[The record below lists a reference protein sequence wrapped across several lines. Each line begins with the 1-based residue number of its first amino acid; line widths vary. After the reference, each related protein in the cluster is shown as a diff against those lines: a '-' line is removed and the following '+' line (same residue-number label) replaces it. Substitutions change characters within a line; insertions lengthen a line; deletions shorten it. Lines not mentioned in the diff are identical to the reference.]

1 MTSAMLTRAK
11 EFVGAR
17 RDYVTTF
24 ASTIIIQACGV
35 VTGIL
40 TARLL
45 GPAGKGE
52 VATVLWLPN
61 LMVSVGI
68 LGLPQ
73 ATAFL
78 VSRQRARGEAL
89 TGVGFWIALA
99 LGTVQAAILYPLVP
113 LILGP
118 RAVHLAGIS
127 RLFLLYIPVA
137 YFGLTLLGIDQG
149 YQKFG
154 RYNLLRMLPPL
165 GYVVGLAYLFL
176 AKNANVTSV
185 LLVNLAAQLIAS
197 AIRAGVAGKRLF
209 HARWAAFL
217 EHGRDLFKQ
226 GFIFFWPALAGIVLM
241 KTDLALLIHLE
252 TSEQLGYY
260 TAAMAIAMGQT
271 GVSTSL
277 IQVSFPKVSS
287 ISRADAVAMLRRH
300 LAKSLAPIAGMALVV
315 ALLSPF
321 IIKYLFGPSF
331 MPALPMTYVLIA
343 AISVWGIGQVLE
355 NGLRAMGYGAPGA
368 LANGIGILV
377 LAASSLVLVKS
388 LRGLGM
394 AVSMGLAL
402 LTVVGILGICL
413 RRVSK
418 ECTPEVGK
426 PSHGR

>member
-1 MTSAMLTRAK
+1 MI
-11 EFVGAR
+11 AR
-17 RDYVTTF
+17 GQDLVRGRKDYFTTF
-24 ASTIIIQACGV
+24 MGTLVIQACGV
-35 VTGIL
+35 ITGIL

-45 GPAGKGE
+45 GPVGKGE

-78 VSRQRARGEAL
+78 VSRQRDRGQAL
-89 TGVGFWIALA
+89 TAVGFWTALA
-99 LGTVQAAILYPLVP
+99 LGVVQAAVIFPLVP
-113 LILGP
+113 AILGP
-118 RAVHLAGIS
+118 KAAHLVGIS
-127 RLFLLYIPVA
+127 RLFLVYIPVA

-165 GYVVGLAYLFL
+165 LYVVSLIVLVFV
-176 AKNANVTSV
+176 KSANVTNV
-185 LLVNLAAQLIAS
+185 LLANLAAQLIAS

-209 HARWAAFL
+209 QARWAAFL
-217 EHGRDLFKQ
+217 DEGKALFKQ
-226 GFIFFWPALAGIVLM
+226 GFVFFWPALAGIVLM
-241 KTDLALLIHLE
+241 KTDFALLIHLE
-252 TSEQLGYY
+252 TSEQLGFYA
-260 TAAMAIAMGQT
+260 AAMAIALGQT

-287 ISRADAVAMLRRH
+287 ISRPAAVAMLRRH
-300 LAKSLAPIAGMALVV
+300 LAKAVVPIAGMALIV

-331 MPALPMTYVLIA
+331 LPALPMTYVLIG
-343 AISVWGIGQVLE
+343 AISVWGISQVLE

-368 LANGIGILV
+368 IANGIGILV
-377 LAASSLVLVKS
+377 LVASSLVLVKP

-394 AVSMGLAL
+394 AISLGLAL
-402 LTVVGILGICL
+402 LAVVGVLWICL
-413 RRVSK
+413 RRVSDR
-418 ECTPEVGK
+418 CSTAAG
-426 PSHGR
+426 G

>member
-1 MTSAMLTRAK
+1 MISAMLTRTRSYF
-11 EFVGAR
+11 EAR
-17 RDYVTTF
+17 GDYVTTF
-24 ASTIIIQACGV
+24 VSTIIIQACGV
-35 VTGIL
+35 ITGIL

-45 GPAGKGE
+45 GPTGKGE

-78 VSRQRARGEAL
+78 VSRQRDRGEVL
-89 TGVGFWIALA
+89 TAVGFWIALA
-99 LGTVQAAILYPLVP
+99 LGIVQAAVIYPLVP
-113 LILGP
+113 MILGP
-118 RAVHLAGIS
+118 RAAHLAGIS

-137 YFGLTLLGIDQG
+137 YFGLTLLAIDQG

-154 RYNLLRMLPPL
+154 RYNMLRMLPPL
-165 GYVVGLAYLFL
+165 LYVVSLVVLIFV
-176 AKNANVTSV
+176 KSANVKNV
-185 LLVNLAAQLIAS
+185 LLANLAAQLIAS
-197 AIRAGVAGKRLF
+197 AIRAGFAGKRLF
-209 HARWAAFL
+209 QARWASYIDQGKA
-217 EHGRDLFKQ
+217 LFKQ
-226 GFIFFWPALAGIVLM
+226 GFVFFWPALAGILLM

-260 TAAMAIAMGQT
+260 AAAMAIAMGQT

-287 ISRADAVAMLRRH
+287 ISRAEAVTMLRRH
-300 LAKSLAPIAGMALVV
+300 LAKSLAPIAGMALIV

-321 IIKYLFGPSF
+321 IIKFLFGPSF
-331 MPALPMTYVLIA
+331 LPALPMAYVLIA
-343 AISVWGIGQVLE
+343 SVSVWGIGQVLE
-355 NGLRAMGYGAPGA
+355 NGLRAMGYGTPGV

-377 LAASSLVLVKS
+377 LVASALVLVKP

-394 AVSMGLAL
+394 AVSLGLAL

-413 RRVSK
+413 RRVTRS
-418 ECTPEVGK
+418 CSPEAGE

>member
-1 MTSAMLTRAK
+1 MLTRAMD
-11 EFVGAR
+11 FVGAR

-24 ASTIIIQACGV
+24 VSTIIIQACGV
-35 VTGIL
+35 ITGIL

-45 GPAGKGE
+45 GPVGKGE

-73 ATAFL
+73 AAAFL
-78 VSRQRARGEAL
+78 VSRQRDRGDAL
-89 TGVGFWIALA
+89 TAVGFWIALA
-99 LGTVQAAILYPLVP
+99 SGVVQAAILYLLVP

-149 YQKFG
+149 HQKFG

-165 GYVVGLAYLFL
+165 LYVFGLVFLIL

-197 AIRAGVAGKRLF
+197 AIRAWVAGKRLF
-209 HARWAAFL
+209 HVRWPAIL
-217 EHGRDLFKQ
+217 EYGRDMFEQ
-226 GFIFFWPALAGIVLM
+226 GFVFFWPALAGIVLM

-287 ISRADAVAMLRRH
+287 ISRPEAVTMLRRH
-300 LAKSLAPIAGMALVV
+300 LAKSLAPIAGMALIV

-321 IIKYLFGPSF
+321 IIKSLFGPSF
-331 MPALPMTYVLIA
+331 LPALPITYVLIA
-343 AISVWGIGQVLE
+343 AISIWGIGQVLE

-377 LAASSLVLVKS
+377 LAASSLVLVKP

-402 LTVVGILGICL
+402 LTAVGILGICL
-413 RRVSK
+413 RRVSL
-418 ECTPEVGK
+418 ECDLEAVEST
-426 PSHGR
+426 HGR